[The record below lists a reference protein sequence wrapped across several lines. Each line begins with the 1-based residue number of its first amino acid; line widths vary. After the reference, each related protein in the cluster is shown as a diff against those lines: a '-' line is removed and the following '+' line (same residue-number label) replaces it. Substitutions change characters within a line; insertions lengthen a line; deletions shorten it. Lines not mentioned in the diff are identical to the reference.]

1 MSRRPRALSVF
12 FFAFHNIDICRM
24 CKNATH
30 AYGLFFFRSV
40 HLCLLVSTCSILV
53 FGALLFCYTTF
64 VVVVMMLFFIFGLLA
79 WIGIQNTCSITHATF
94 KIWIF
99 LNHLKKQRYPEEL
112 GLLCKVK
119 IAKKNQNTFERDNF
133 SIGLR
138 KQQYSNE
145 FILLKKNKK

>member
-1 MSRRPRALSVF
+1 M
-12 FFAFHNIDICRM
+12 
-24 CKNATH
+24 
-30 AYGLFFFRSV
+30 
-40 HLCLLVSTCSILV
+40 
-53 FGALLFCYTTF
+53 
-64 VVVVMMLFFIFGLLA
+64 
-79 WIGIQNTCSITHATF
+79 
-94 KIWIF
+94 WIF
-99 LNHLKKQRYPEEL
+99 LNHLKRQRYPEEL